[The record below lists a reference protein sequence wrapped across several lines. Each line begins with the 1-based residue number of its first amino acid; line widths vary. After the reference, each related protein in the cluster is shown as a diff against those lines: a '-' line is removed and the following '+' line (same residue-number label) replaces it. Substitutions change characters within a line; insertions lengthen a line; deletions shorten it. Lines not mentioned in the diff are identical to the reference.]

1 MTPLQEQ
8 TPSSAWR
15 RWLRWVAVW
24 TVPGTLS
31 ALETYFFSLSGPRPL
46 EPWRAFLSQ
55 LPAWYVW
62 VPATPLVFHLAR
74 QWRLGRPFQVRAWAV
89 HLLACLGVGGLFA
102 LVYTAS
108 QRTLVPGM
116 GGSGASFALM
126 LLRYALGWLPMTAMT
141 YAAVVGVAQS
151 LASQQRERE
160 KERLAAALAIELSE
174 ARLEAL
180 QVQLHPHFLFN
191 TLNSIV
197 VLVRER
203 ETDTAARML
212 VLLGDIL
219 RGLLRQGATQE
230 VSLREEVAVLSRYL
244 EIQQLRFQDRLR
256 VDWEVD
262 EALLDAWVP
271 HLVLQPLVE
280 NAIRHG
286 VSARTAAGVLRIR
299 ARRQGAALVLEVEDD
314 GPGLPEGFDLERGPG
329 IGLSNTRARLSQ
341 LYGDAGRVV
350 VAPPR
355 EGVGTVA
362 TVTLPFQPVAAV
374 SRVRGARG

>member
-1 MTPLQEQ
+1 MEEQ
-8 TPSSAWR
+8 TPSSSWR
-15 RWLRWVAVW
+15 RWLTWVAVW
-24 TVPGTLS
+24 TAPGTLS
-31 ALETYFFSLSGPRPL
+31 ALETYFFSQSSPRPL

-62 VPATPLVFHLAR
+62 VFATPLVFHLAR
-74 QWRLGRPFQVRAWAV
+74 RWRLGRPFQVRAWAG
-89 HLLACLGVGGLFA
+89 HLLACLGVGSLFA
-102 LVYTAS
+102 LVYTVC
-108 QRTLVPGM
+108 QRAFAPGM
-116 GGSGASFALM
+116 SGSGVAFAPM
-126 LLRYALGWLPMTAMT
+126 LLRFWLGWLPMVAMT

-151 LASQQRERE
+151 LASQQRARE
-160 KERLAAALAIELSE
+160 KERQAAALAIELSE
-174 ARLEAL
+174 ARLQAL

-197 VLVRER
+197 VLVREQ

-256 VDWEVD
+256 VDWDVD
-262 EALLDAWVP
+262 EALLDARVP

-286 VSARTAAGVLRIR
+286 VSARSAAGVLHIR
-299 ARRQGAALVLEVEDD
+299 ARRQGAALALEVEDD
-314 GPGLPEGFDLERGPG
+314 GPGLPAGFDLERSPG

-341 LYGDAGRVV
+341 LYGGAGRVV

-362 TVTLPFQPVAAV
+362 TVTLPFHSVATV
-374 SRVRGARG
+374 SEVGAARG